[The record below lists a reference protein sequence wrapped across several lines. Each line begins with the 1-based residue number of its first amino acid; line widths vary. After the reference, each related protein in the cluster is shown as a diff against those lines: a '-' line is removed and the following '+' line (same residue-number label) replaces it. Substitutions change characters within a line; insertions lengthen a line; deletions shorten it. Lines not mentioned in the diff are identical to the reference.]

1 MTNTRSEFATEP
13 QFLTRPDGERIAY
26 FRTPG
31 RPPGVVFLTGYK
43 SDMTGQKAL
52 ALEALCRAR
61 GTAFVRFDYL
71 GHGASSGAFT
81 DGTIGRWAEDA
92 IAVLDGLTEG
102 PQVLVGSSLG
112 GWIMVL
118 AARARPRRVAALVGI
133 ASAPD
138 FTEDVIPAV
147 LSPSERQILETAG
160 LVQLASP
167 YDPEPTPV
175 TKRILEEGRDHLVL
189 RAEIAL
195 DCPVRLIHGLAD
207 PDVPWRTSV
216 RLMERLRASDVE
228 LVLVKGA
235 GHRMSEPA
243 ELARLTATLAGML
256 DQLDGGGAPAAG
268 PFATR

>member
-1 MTNTRSEFATEP
+1 MAVPPLSLASEP
-13 QFLTRPDGERIAY
+13 QFLSRADGERIAY

-31 RPPGVVFLTGYK
+31 RTPGVVFLTGYA
-43 SDMTGQKAL
+43 SDMTGQKATM
-52 ALEALCRAR
+52 LEAFCRAR

-71 GHGASSGAFT
+71 GHGASTGAFT
-81 DGTIGRWAEDA
+81 DGTIGRWTDDA
-92 IAVLDGLTEG
+92 IAVLDALTEG

-112 GWIMVL
+112 GWIMVRTAL
-118 AARARPRRVAALVGI
+118 ARRARVAALVGI

-138 FTEDVIPAV
+138 FTEDVIQPL
-147 LSPSERQILETAG
+147 LSPADRQLLETAG
-160 LVQLASP
+160 MIQLTSP

-175 TKRILEEGRDHLVL
+175 TKRILEDGRDHLVL
-189 RAEIAL
+189 RAEIPL

-216 RLMERLRASDVE
+216 RLMERLRSADVE

-243 ELARLTATLAGML
+243 ELDRLKATVAAVLDRLPAGTA
-256 DQLDGGGAPAAG
+256 PR
-268 PFATR
+268 P